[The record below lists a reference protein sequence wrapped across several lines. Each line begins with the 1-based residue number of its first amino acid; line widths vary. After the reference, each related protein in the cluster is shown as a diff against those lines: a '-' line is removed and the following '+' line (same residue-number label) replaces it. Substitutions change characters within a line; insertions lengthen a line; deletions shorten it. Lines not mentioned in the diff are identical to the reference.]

1 MHFMYD
7 FLSFAEL
14 LFLWYF
20 GSINVVYLILLVF
33 ASFKIIS
40 RGKESSIEDYTAVLR
55 SNSLP
60 KISFIIPAYNESENI
75 ISTIKNV
82 LAISYRYKDIII
94 VNDGSIDATLEVL
107 KNAFQFVPIP
117 MLYFEGLPTQKVR
130 AVYCSKL
137 HPEMILIDKEQGK
150 KFDALN
156 AGINACQT
164 PLFIVIDAD
173 TFLDDKAFE
182 LLIRPI
188 LTNPTT
194 IAVGASIRIVNG
206 CSLGL
211 NTISTFNFPQNVLPA
226 MQTLE
231 YLRAF
236 LERQGWDYIGGNF
249 VLSGAFG
256 VFKADA
262 VRQAGGYV
270 DTVAEDMEIIIRL
283 HRMMKE
289 KKEPYQIKYLPD
301 PAAWTTCPETY
312 KELAT
317 QREHW
322 HRGLLDC
329 LWYHRRTFFNPRYGM
344 FGLFVYPFWVYS
356 ECIEPFIE
364 VLGLVFTLI
373 GYSLGIVSLHFVV
386 IFFAV
391 TWGFTSMF
399 TLFCVLIEELSFRKY
414 PSLRSL
420 LLFTVYAIFESF
432 WYRQLTLVWRIKG
445 SFDFF
450 KGFGKAQK
458 NGKHVEFLLKSSQK
472 KETL

>member
-1 MHFMYD
+1 MYVVYS
-7 FLSFAEL
+7 FLEPC
-14 LFLWYF
+14 FLWYF
-20 GSINVVYLILLVF
+20 GSINIVYLILLVF
-33 ASFKIIS
+33 ASFKIVA
-40 RGKESSIEDYTAVLR
+40 RKKESSIEDYTAVLR

-60 KISFIIPAYNESENI
+60 EISFLIPAHNESENI
-75 ISTIKNV
+75 ISTINNI
-82 LAISYRYKDIII
+82 LAVSYRYKKVIII
-94 VNDGSIDATLEVL
+94 NDGSTDSTVEVL
-107 KNAFQFVPIP
+107 KNAFQFVSIP
-117 MLYFEGLPTQKVR
+117 MLYSEILPTQKVKSI
-130 AVYCSKL
+130 YCSKL
-137 HPEMILIDKEQGK
+137 HPEMILIDKDHGK
-150 KFDALN
+150 KFDTLN

-164 PLFIVIDAD
+164 PFFIVIDAD
-173 TFLDDKAFE
+173 TFLDDQAFE

-188 LTNPTT
+188 LTDPTT
-194 IAVGASIRIVNG
+194 IAIGASIRIVNG
-206 CSLGL
+206 CSLSL
-211 NTISTFNFPQNVLPA
+211 NTISTFNFPQNILPG

-256 VFKADA
+256 VFKSDV

-301 PAAWTTCPETY
+301 PVAWTTCPETY
-312 KELAT
+312 KELAR

-356 ECIEPFIE
+356 ECIEPFVE
-364 VLGLVFTLI
+364 VFGIIFTLI
-373 GYSLGIVSLHFVV
+373 GYILGIISIHFVF
-386 IFFAV
+386 IFFAI
-391 TWGFTSMF
+391 TWGFTSLF

-420 LLFTVYAIFESF
+420 FLFTVYAICEGF

-450 KGFGKAQK
+450 KGFSKAQK
-458 NGKHVEFLLKSSQK
+458 NGKHVEFLLKCSQK